1 MVQFTKF
8 RITGFKSFVDAA
20 ELPIEPG
27 LTGVVGPNGCGK
39 SNLLEALRWAMGEGS
54 AKALRGSEMD
64 DVIFNGTT
72 ERTARNI
79 AEVVISLDNSKRSAP
94 AKYNDAVEIEITRRI
109 ERGEGSNYRI
119 NGVDS
124 RARDVQLLFAD
135 LSTGARSTAIVNQG
149 RVGALINAKPAQR
162 RLLLEEAAGITGLY
176 SRRHEAELRLRGA
189 ENNLDRLDDV
199 VIALEGQMQGLKRQA
214 RQAKRY
220 RNIGGQ
226 IRGTEAVLLHLR
238 WRSAT
243 TELEAAQGGL
253 AGTETEVADLA
264 GQVASETAKQAQAAE
279 ALPELRQLEAAA
291 AAQLQRLT
299 LAREA
304 LDAEEAQIAEARAEI
319 QTRLEQTERDLARE
333 RALIDE
339 ARAAIVRLDEEAA
352 MHAASGEQVSDD
364 DDGAASDEAMAETE
378 IALVSLEAEL
388 TRITET
394 AAEAEALRAGAGE
407 RLESLRARRSRLE
420 ERARTIEEERR
431 LLAASTKAAPLDSTG
446 EAGAAEARLDQARR
460 RSEVSEAAAATA
472 RAKDTQARTTL
483 MRAEETLAALRAEE
497 RGLIALTTGV
507 TGGEEEIAD
516 PLLDQVS
523 VTKGYEAALGAA
535 LGEDLRA
542 SGDDGAPLHWRELA
556 SDGATPELPGGCT
569 PLADFV
575 KAPKVLARRLA
586 QIGVIEDSGAGPDLA
601 RRLVQG
607 QRLVSKDGA
616 LWRWDGFTAA
626 PGTASPAESQLRQ
639 RGRLAEI
646 TGELA
651 AAEATAAAGRQAA
664 ETSERESKGVA
675 QAENEAREA
684 LRSAMAELGEARA
697 AQAGAAKLAAERATR
712 LTALDEASEG
722 LAGDLAELSE
732 ELEAAEAAL
741 AQTPDSAP
749 ARAELE
755 RQRALVEDHRDR
767 LLGLRQTRDRLE
779 GEAEALRRRITGMA
793 EERTGWQ
800 ARIGNGESQIG
811 QLEDRRA
818 DASSALERLQSRP
831 AEIEARRAGLIG
843 SLEAA
848 EQKRGLAASRLGEA
862 EAALAEIDNS
872 LKEAEGALADTREE
886 RGRAQG
892 AVAQAEQ
899 ALAAVAERIAE
910 RLACRPEEALAAG
923 EVKDV
928 ENLPALEDIER
939 KLERLIRER
948 DNMGPVNLRA
958 EQESEELA
966 QQIEVMQSER
976 EDLTG
981 AIARFR
987 KAIAGL
993 NREGRTRLLAS
1004 FEKVDAHFRELF
1016 ERLFGGGRAHLKL
1029 VESDDPLEAG
1039 LEIMAQPPGKRLQ
1052 VMSLLSGGE
1061 QALTALALLF
1071 AVFLTN
1077 PAPICVLDEVDAPLD
1092 DANVERFCNLL
1103 DDITQET
1110 GTRFLLITHHRMTM
1124 ARMDRL
1130 FGVTM
1135 AERGVSQLVSVDL
1148 REARRLRAIA

>member
-8 RITGFKSFVDAA
+8 RITGFKSFVDAT

-54 AKALRGSEMD
+54 AKAMRGSEMD

-79 AEVVISLDNSKRSAP
+79 AEVVISLDNSERSAP

-119 NGVDS
+119 NGVDA

-135 LSTGARSTAIVNQG
+135 LSTGARSTAIVSQG

-189 ENNLDRLDDV
+189 ENNLARLDDV
-199 VIALEGQMQGLKRQA
+199 IIALEGQMQGLKRQA

-226 IRGTEAVLLHLR
+226 IRSTEAVLLHLR

-243 TELEAAQGGL
+243 TELDAAQGGL
-253 AGTETEVADLA
+253 ARTETEVADFA
-264 GQVASETAKQAQAAE
+264 GQVSSGTAKQAQAAE

-304 LDAEEAQIAEARAEI
+304 LDAEEAQIAEARAEY
-319 QTRLEQTERDLARE
+319 QTRLEQTERDIARE
-333 RALIDE
+333 RTLIDE

-352 MHAASGEQVSDD
+352 VH
-364 DDGAASDEAMAETE
+364 AASDEVAGDEDDGAVSDEALAETE
-378 IALVSLEAEL
+378 SALVSLEGEF

-394 AAEAEALRAGAGE
+394 AAEAEVLRAGASE
-407 RLESLRARRSRLE
+407 RLESLCARRSRLE
-420 ERARTIEEERR
+420 DRAQAIEEERGQ
-431 LLAASTKAAPLDSTG
+431 LTASANAAPLDSTG
-446 EAGAAEARLDQARR
+446 ETAAAEARLDEARQ
-460 RSEVSEAAAATA
+460 RSEAIEATAATA

-497 RGLIALTTGV
+497 RGLIALTSND
-507 TGGEEEIAD
+507 EEIAD
-516 PLLDQVS
+516 PILGHVS
-523 VTKGYEAALGAA
+523 VSKGYEAALGAA

-542 SGDDGAPLHWRELA
+542 SGDDSAPLHWRELA
-556 SDGATPELPGGCT
+556 SDGAAPKLPGGCT
-569 PLADFV
+569 PLAEFV
-575 KAPKVLARRLA
+575 DAPNVLGRRLA
-586 QIGVIEDSGAGPDLA
+586 QIGVVENSGAGPDLA
-601 RRLVQG
+601 RQLVQG

-626 PGTASPAESQLRQ
+626 PGAANPAEGQLRQ

-646 TGELA
+646 TGERATAEANA
-651 AAEATAAAGRQAA
+651 AACRQAA
-664 ETSERESKGVA
+664 EASEREFKGTA

-684 LRSAMAELGEARA
+684 LRSAMAVLGEARA

-712 LTALDEASEG
+712 LTALDEAREG

-732 ELEAAEAAL
+732 ELEGAEAAL
-741 AQTPDSAP
+741 ARAPDSAP
-749 ARAELE
+749 ARTERE
-755 RQRALVEDHRDR
+755 RQRVLVEDHRAK
-767 LLGLRQTRDRLE
+767 LLGLRQTRDRLK
-779 GEAEALRRRITGMA
+779 GEADALRKRITGMA

-800 ARIGNGESQIG
+800 ARITNGETQIG

-818 DASSALERLQSRP
+818 DASSTLERLQTQP
-831 AEIEARRAGLIG
+831 AEIEAKRVGLIDG
-843 SLEAA
+843 LEAA
-848 EQKRGLAASRLGEA
+848 EEKRNLAATHLGEA
-862 EAALAEIDNS
+862 EAALSEIDKS
-872 LKEAEGALADTREE
+872 LKVAEGALADAREE

-892 AVAQAEQ
+892 AVAQGEQ
-899 ALAAVAERIAE
+899 ALAAVTERITE
-910 RLACRPEEALAAG
+910 RLACRPEDALAAG
-923 EVKDV
+923 EVKDE
-928 ENLPALEDIER
+928 ENLPALDDIER

-958 EQESEELA
+958 EQESEELE
-966 QQIEVMQSER
+966 QQIDVMQTER

-987 KAIAGL
+987 KAITGL

-1071 AVFLTN
+1071 AVFMTN

-1092 DANVERFCNLL
+1092 DANVDRFCNLL
-1103 DDITQET
+1103 DDITQRT

-1130 FGVTM
+1130 FGITM

-1148 REARRLRAIA
+1148 REAQRLRAIA